1 MPQSVSPAS
10 RRRPGRRTR
19 HRRPRA
25 TRLRHRAAAC
35 EWLDRCLASRCD
47 ESWRRLLVR
56 YGPQI
61 HRIIALT
68 GGEYG
73 LRLRPEEVEEMVQE
87 LFLYWLR
94 RNSRFEGWT
103 RGQLWS
109 FVTASVRHLLIDH
122 VRRITAEKRTS
133 DCDPWF
139 EPLPLDEVE
148 TGELGPQ
155 VGLAVAF
162 CRTPERQMLRR
173 EEFGRLRHRFEEQ
186 CRHVVGDERD
196 VAVLSQAVLGGRSSG
211 ELSRELAGSG
221 RRVCRST
228 IDSWV
233 HKLRRRLAEEG
244 LGLPR
249 RCREPDGAW
258 PAGLGQAD
266 AGG

>member
-1 MPQSVSPAS
+1 MSQPVSPAS
-10 RRRPGRRTR
+10 SRRPG
-19 HRRPRA
+19 A
-25 TRLRHRAAAC
+25 TCRRHRAAAC

-94 RNSRFEGWT
+94 RKSRFEGWT

-122 VRRITAEKRTS
+122 VRHITADKRTA
-133 DCDPWF
+133 DCCDPWF
-139 EPLPLDEVE
+139 EPLPLDEAE
-148 TGELGPQ
+148 TGERGPR

-162 CRTPERQMLRR
+162 CRTPERQMLQR
-173 EEFGRLRHRFEEQ
+173 EEFGRLRRRFQEQ

-211 ELSRELAGSG
+211 ELSRELARSG

-233 HKLRRRLAEEG
+233 HKLRKRLAKEG
-244 LGLPR
+244 LELPR

-258 PAGLGQAD
+258 PTGLCRAG